1 MTENRNATENSETT
15 PTVFIL
21 DDDPG
26 IREALLLLL
35 EAAGY
40 QSQGYSDAQS
50 FLDAYDNQAGCL
62 ILDLTMPDV
71 SGLELQQAL
80 SNRGCTIP
88 IIFLS
93 GQGSIPQSVQAIKAG
108 AFDFLEKPVDS
119 RLLLERIS
127 AACTLDARQRAEAA
141 QRAALQCRFEQ
152 LSPRERE
159 ILTHVVEGQTSKEI
173 ARLLG
178 ISHRTV
184 EVYRARIMAK
194 LQAQSVPEL
203 VSWAAISG
211 FHTSNCNP

>member
-1 MTENRNATENSETT
+1 MIENRTVTETGEIT
-15 PTVFIL
+15 PTVFVL

-40 QSQGYSDAQS
+40 QSKGYSDAQS

-62 ILDLTMPDV
+62 ILDLTMPEV

-80 SNRGCTIP
+80 SARGYTIP
-88 IIFLS
+88 VIFLS

-119 RLLLERIS
+119 HLLLERIS

-141 QRAALQCRFEQ
+141 RLAALQSRFEQ

-159 ILTHVVEGQTSKEI
+159 ILTQVVEGQTSKEI

-203 VSWAAISG
+203 VSYQRFS
-211 FHTSNCNP
+211 HTGLKSPG

>member
-1 MTENRNATENSETT
+1 MIENRTATENSETI
-15 PTVFIL
+15 PTVFVL

-40 QSQGYSDAQS
+40 QSKGYSDAQS

-62 ILDLTMPDV
+62 ILDLTMPKV
-71 SGLELQQAL
+71 NGLELQQAL
-80 SNRGCTIP
+80 SARGCTIP
-88 IIFLS
+88 VIFLS

-119 RLLLERIS
+119 QLLLERIS

-141 QRAALQCRFEQ
+141 RLAALQYRFEQ

-159 ILTHVVEGQTSKEI
+159 ILTQVVEGQTSKEI

-194 LQAQSVPEL
+194 LQAQSVLEL

-211 FHTSNCNP
+211 FHTPS